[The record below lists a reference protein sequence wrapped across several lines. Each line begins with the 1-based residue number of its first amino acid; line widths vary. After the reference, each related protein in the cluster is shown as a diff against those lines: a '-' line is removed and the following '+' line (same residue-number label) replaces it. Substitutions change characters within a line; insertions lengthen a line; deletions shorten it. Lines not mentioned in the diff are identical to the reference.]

1 MPYSQIIVLGNGFDL
16 AQHIPSS
23 YRAFFQD
30 RYREYRDSF
39 KKSIMP
45 RVTDQVNV
53 ENPCVW
59 DYLFI
64 AWHDTS
70 KKLDYYWKDV
80 ESAIKEWVIGK
91 GIISLND
98 ALDYWSGLS
107 VKSSRPNVVINT
119 YLMIQKYVN
128 DHSDDI
134 DFSALNSFSDSS
146 ILDDEDAEDPVEIL
160 RVKLL
165 DFFAK
170 ELHVIEDSFAR
181 YLLRVQDNPSYD
193 SGSRNIYKAMA
204 ETGTDIPL
212 DEQSNVILSF
222 NYTTPLLQE
231 PREKSI
237 YYHRNVHGDVDRF
250 SDESAGGYEYHVIF
264 GIDGQAHMD
273 EPGVYQFTKTA
284 RVLKLRRQFLIGEM
298 AGRSIFDAQNNGS
311 GIAEVKFFGHS
322 LGEADY
328 SYFQSLFD
336 QIDLYGGG
344 TKLTFFGTASHPAN
358 YDAIIRLMT
367 EYGRTIV
374 PEAHGRNLL
383 HKLLLEDR
391 LKIATLD
398 TTIVA

>member
-1 MPYSQIIVLGNGFDL
+1 
-16 AQHIPSS
+16 
-23 YRAFFQD
+23 
-30 RYREYRDSF
+30 
-39 KKSIMP
+39 MP
-45 RVTDQVNV
+45 RVTYQVNV
-53 ENPCVW
+53 EDPCVW

-70 KKLDYYWKDV
+70 KKLDDWKDV

-91 GIISLND
+91 GSISLND
-98 ALDYWSGLS
+98 ALNYWTILS
-107 VKSSRPNVVINT
+107 VKPSRPDAVVNA
-119 YLMIQKYVN
+119 YLKIQKYVN
-128 DHSDDI
+128 EHSSNI
-134 DFSALNSFSDSS
+134 DFSVLNYFNTSAD
-146 ILDDEDAEDPVEIL
+146 LDDEGSEDPVEIL

-170 ELHVIEDSFAR
+170 ELHVIEDAFTR
-181 YLLRVQDNPSYD
+181 YLIRVQGNPSYD
-193 SGSRNIYKAMA
+193 SSSRNIYKAMA

-222 NYTTPLLQE
+222 NYTTPLLQS
-231 PREKSI
+231 PREESI

-250 SDESAGGYEYHVIF
+250 SDESHGGYDYHVIF

-284 RVLKLRRQFLIGEM
+284 RVLKLRRQYLTGEM
-298 AGRSIFDAQNNGS
+298 AGRSIFDAQSNGS
-311 GIAEVKFFGHS
+311 DIAEVKFFGHS

-336 QIDLYGGG
+336 QIDLYGGE
-344 TKLTFFGTASHPAN
+344 TKLTFFGTLSYPAN

-367 EYGRTIV
+367 EYGKTIV

-391 LKIATLD
+391 LKIATF
-398 TTIVA
+398 IINCSIIPFRKREKRWGNECKPYGPVPQ

>member
-1 MPYSQIIVLGNGFDL
+1 MGNGFDL

-23 YRAFFQD
+23 YSAFFRD
-30 RYREYRDSF
+30 RYTKYRESF
-39 KKSIMP
+39 KKAIMP
-45 RVTDQVNV
+45 RVTYQVNV
-53 ENPCVW
+53 EDPCVW

-70 KKLDYYWKDV
+70 KKLDDWKDV

-91 GIISLND
+91 GSISLND
-98 ALDYWSGLS
+98 ALNYWTILS
-107 VKSSRPNVVINT
+107 VKPSRPDAVVNA
-119 YLMIQKYVN
+119 YLKIQKYVN
-128 DHSDDI
+128 EHSSNI
-134 DFSALNSFSDSS
+134 DFSVLNYFNTSAD
-146 ILDDEDAEDPVEIL
+146 LDDEGSEDPVEIL

-170 ELHVIEDSFAR
+170 ELHVIEDAFTR
-181 YLLRVQDNPSYD
+181 YLIRVQGNPSYD
-193 SGSRNIYKAMA
+193 SSSRNIYKAMA

-222 NYTTPLLQE
+222 NYTTPLLQS
-231 PREKSI
+231 PREESI

-250 SDESAGGYEYHVIF
+250 SDESHGGYDYHVIF

-284 RVLKLRRQFLIGEM
+284 RVLKLRRQYLTGEM
-298 AGRSIFDAQNNGS
+298 AGRSIFDAQSNGS
-311 GIAEVKFFGHS
+311 DIAEVKFFGHS

-336 QIDLYGGG
+336 QIDLYGGE
-344 TKLTFFGTASHPAN
+344 TKLTFFGTLSYPAN

-367 EYGRTIV
+367 EYGKTIV

-391 LKIATLD
+391 LKIATFD
-398 TTIVA
+398 TKIVA

>member
-45 RVTDQVNV
+45 RVTYQVNV

-70 KKLDYYWKDV
+70 KQLDDWKDV

-91 GIISLND
+91 SSISLND
-98 ALDYWSGLS
+98 ALDYWTGLS
-107 VKSSRPNVVINT
+107 VKASRPDVVVNA
-119 YLMIQKYVN
+119 YLQIQKYVK
-128 DHSDDI
+128 DHSSDI
-134 DFSALNSFSDSS
+134 DFSVLNSFSAST
-146 ILDDEDAEDPVEIL
+146 ILDDEDAEKPIELL
-160 RVKLL
+160 RMKLL

-170 ELHVIEDSFAR
+170 ELHVIEDAFTR
-181 YLLRVQDNPSYD
+181 YLIRVQDNPSYD
-193 SGSRNIYKAMA
+193 PSSRNIYEAIAK
-204 ETGTDIPL
+204 TGTDIPL

-298 AGRSIFDAQNNGS
+298 AGHSIFDAQKNGS

-336 QIDLYGGG
+336 QIDLYGGDA
-344 TKLTFFGTASHPAN
+344 KLTFFGTASHPAN
-358 YDAIIRLMT
+358 YDAIIRLMA
-367 EYGRTIV
+367 EYGKTIV